1 MQGQILSCAKN
12 NSKNTFF
19 YPENTRKTDEKLDQ
33 TKIIYKHRRSRGIMI
48 PKKEVLPEEKTSREA
63 SQSEREGGMF
73 VGGGFPLRSPMSM
86 HSVAVEYVL
95 LTDISRAQNKGRRTS
110 QMYNYSTTLLQLDFY
125 ASGGNHVLP
134 VQIGR

>member
-1 MQGQILSCAKN
+1 MISLLRRRVRDEYMQGQILSCAKN

-73 VGGGFPLRSPMSM
+73 VGGGVFRFVRQCRCIP
-86 HSVAVEYVL
+86 
-95 LTDISRAQNKGRRTS
+95 S
-110 QMYNYSTTLLQLDFY
+110 QSSTFC
-125 ASGGNHVLP
+125 
-134 VQIGR
+134 